1 MFRFRPMW
9 IGLLVLTAADGVFA
23 ATPPR
28 WTKKQIEAFKK
39 GSPAKRDW
47 RAFSLHSST
56 RKKSTLKSTRKYVP
70 KTQFKPRTNVT
81 KPTIKPTAGYN
92 PSRNTLQFKSAL
104 DAYNQGKRATQRRN
118 RHDGKSGSTSS
129 RTHSTARPATT
140 KPAVTTAPASA
151 PKTTPQIR
159 TAPKF
164 TSKPATQ
171 PQWMKPT
178 QAQVAP
184 ATAPTWG
191 SPKTT
196 QGPAKPAFETGLGTS
211 AVGPATS
218 AAAAAGP
225 TWVGAPASKPQ
236 WVTGDVK
243 STTVTPAAFQSKTPG
258 GAPTAVPQ
266 WTTQPDAGAGVASKP
281 KASKP
286 KRKKPAEPTQPA
298 TVDQIIAAD
307 PGLKSIYESCLKEEE
322 QKQQFLKSL
331 AGEDG
336 KSKPD
341 PEALKQK
348 LLEMREQAIVKMLAA
363 PFAPFK
369 GITERDQQKV
379 AYYESIADSLDGYQK
394 PKGTDPSKVSIKL
407 DLADDAPGK
416 HEIKGPEV
424 AENLKGGLPGNPAA
438 HMKAADGNTIHMVT
452 LEDVHGAKPIQ
463 QNYLLRPT
471 AKDKPYRLTKY
482 KPANGAPKDGNQ
494 RDDGMIWC
502 DAMGEWVG
510 EDIYASE
517 KKREADTAAAK
528 KASAAK
534 RKEDWAAYHAKTAD
548 KTLDQELREMSKGL
562 AAAKQKVVLS
572 DKVAVLRDHAEKSRT
587 LSEGQLQ
594 ALTNS
599 LQQAIDRGASDAE
612 LKWITQKYMKIG
624 QNEWQA
630 TAANREEGE
639 AYAELGLGVSHNL
652 GHAAAF
658 AGGFAAAPLGIAL
671 DVGMAY
677 SESNGSLRKA
687 GWNLAQNVLPV
698 NAAAVAMDEKNR
710 SFGSFALAL
719 LQDVGNVFEIKGVV
733 DGLADMGK
741 TAKRTSV
748 LATYSDDLGKDLARV
763 EARTDAFRYGRA
775 KAAPKVDVL
784 EQAIKSGDPK
794 QIKKAVLDVQA
805 DKHAMHIMNDKLD
818 GDVIGAFD
826 KQMKDMYDDT
836 DKIMKAKIAKRYG
849 CDPDQIVVE
858 LPTNKKASLPGTPS
872 TATPPKPA
880 GMDRDVTYYYNPKK
894 TAPGVLLDAK
904 GNPLRREIPSNVSG
918 PMYDEA
924 FYDVVH
930 GPGSSK
936 KLRQAMPDDEVA
948 KTLSH
953 NSHKYD
959 QAITDSKHAEAYGG
973 TPKDLEIAFS
983 HHDQH
988 FTDPEQIGLVYGHK
1002 GDHWYEQA
1010 DDMLEKAEH
1019 LKKAGKYNDYIEEVA
1034 KAEGLL
1040 EEGLRQT
1047 SKQYNKQLMPRVNAI
1062 NKRLADAGKPLLRV
1076 PDRLQQAQGILMKV
1090 GTDGWSPSQAQMALH
1105 QLGYTNPRQVG
1116 HEMGKFMESFQRLDP
1131 TLAVT
1136 KRPVMPSFALPPK

>member
-1 MFRFRPMW
+1 
-9 IGLLVLTAADGVFA
+9 LLVLATVDGVLA
-23 ATPPR
+23 ASAPR
-28 WTKKQIEAFKK
+28 WSKKQIEAYKK
-39 GSPAKRDW
+39 GNPAKKDW
-47 RAFSLHSST
+47 RAFSVHSST
-56 RKKSTLKSTRKYVP
+56 RKKNTLKPTSKYVP
-70 KTQFKPRTNVT
+70 KTKFKSRTGVT
-81 KPTIKPTAGYN
+81 KPTIKPTTGYK
-92 PSRNTLQFKSAL
+92 PSSNMQQFKSAIE
-104 DAYNQGKRATQRRN
+104 AYNKGKAAAQRRN
-118 RHDGKSGSTSS
+118 RQDGKSGASS
-129 RTHSTARPATT
+129 SSYQAKPSSQARP
-140 KPAVTTAPASA
+140 SA
-151 PKTTPQIR
+151 G
-159 TAPKF
+159 
-164 TSKPATQ
+164 SKPAKVRGTPATKPVIQVETKPQFTNATAPQ

-178 QAQVAP
+178 QTQVAP

-191 SPKTT
+191 GAKTT
-196 QGPAKPAFETGLGTS
+196 QGPTKPAFETGLGSS
-211 AVGPATS
+211 ATQPALS
-218 AAAAAGP
+218 NAAAAGP
-225 TWVGAPASKPQ
+225 TWGGAPATQPAA
-236 WVTGDVK
+236 GDVK
-243 STTVTPAAFQSKTPG
+243 NTRAAPAVFQPTTAGVAPAT
-258 GAPTAVPQ
+258 VPQ
-266 WTTQPDAGAGVASKP
+266 WTTQPDASAGVARKP
-281 KASKP
+281 GPSKP
-286 KRKKPAEPTQPA
+286 KRGEPAEPAEPA

-307 PGLKSIYESCLKEEE
+307 PGLKSIYDSCLKGED

-331 AGEDG
+331 SGEDG

-348 LLEMREQAIVKMLAA
+348 LLEMREQAIVKVLAA

-369 GITERDQQKV
+369 GITERAQDKA
-379 AYYESIADSLDGYQK
+379 AYYESIAGSLDGYQK
-394 PKGTDPSKVSIKL
+394 PKGTDRDQVSIKL
-407 DLADDAPGK
+407 DLEDDGSGK

-424 AENLKGGLPGNPAA
+424 AGNLRGGLPGNPGA

-452 LEDVHGAKPIQ
+452 TEDVHGAKPLQ
-463 QNYLLRPT
+463 QNYLLGP
-471 AKDKPYRLTKY
+471 AVKKAPYRLTKY
-482 KPANGAPKDGNQ
+482 NPANGAPKDGNQ

-517 KKREADTAAAK
+517 KKRETDSAAAK

-534 RKEDWAAYHAKTAD
+534 RNEAWAAYHAKTAD

-562 AAAKQKVVLS
+562 AAAKQKVELS
-572 DKVAVLRDHAEKSRT
+572 DKVNALKEHAKKSST

-599 LQQAIDRGASDAE
+599 LQQAIERGASDAE
-612 LKWITQKYMKIG
+612 LKQITQKYMKIG
-624 QNEWQA
+624 QNEWTA
-630 TAANREEGE
+630 TAANMEDAE
-639 AYAELGLGVSHNL
+639 AHAELGLGVSHNL

-677 SESNGSLRKA
+677 SESEGSLKKA

-698 NAAAVAMDEKNR
+698 NAVAVVMDEKNR
-710 SFGSFALAL
+710 SFGGFVLAL
-719 LQDVGNVFEIKGVV
+719 VQDVGNVFEIKGVV

-748 LATYSDDLGKDLARV
+748 LATYSDNLGKDLARV

-775 KAAPKVDVL
+775 EAAPKVDAL

-826 KQMKDMYDDT
+826 KQMKDVYDDT
-836 DKIMKAKIAKRYG
+836 DKIMKAKIAERYG

-1010 DDMLEKAEH
+1010 DDLLEKAEH

-1062 NKRLADAGKPLLRV
+1062 NARLSAQNLPPLKV

-1090 GTDGWSPSQAQMALH
+1090 STDGWSPAQAQMGLH

-1116 HEMGKFMESFQRLDP
+1116 HEMGKFMEAFQTLDP
-1131 TLAVT
+1131 TLPVT